1 MQTTVYIIDSKNI
14 SKGYLFSTISVEDNG
29 VGFNIH
35 ETDKNSLG
43 LQIVSLTVRDKLSGE
58 LRFSSN
64 NDGTKVMFDFQS

>member
-14 SKGYLFSTISVEDNG
+14 SKGHLFSTISVEDNG